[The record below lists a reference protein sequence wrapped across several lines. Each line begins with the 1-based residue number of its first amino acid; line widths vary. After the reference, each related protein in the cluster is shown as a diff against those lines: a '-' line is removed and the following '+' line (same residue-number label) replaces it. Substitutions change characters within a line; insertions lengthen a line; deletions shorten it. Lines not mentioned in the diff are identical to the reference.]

1 MPFLVVIAKRI
12 REEITQPNL
21 KENIAFTRSSRPDSR
36 EGLGWLHT
44 ERAPAEDLTGSTD
57 LGVLPHA
64 TIEDELPL
72 TSSQLP

>member
-12 REEITQPNL
+12 REEITQLNL

-36 EGLGWLHT
+36 EGLRSLHS
-44 ERAPAEDLTGSTD
+44 ERAPAEDLMRSTD
-57 LGVLPHA
+57 LGVSPHT

-72 TSSQLP
+72 TSSRLP